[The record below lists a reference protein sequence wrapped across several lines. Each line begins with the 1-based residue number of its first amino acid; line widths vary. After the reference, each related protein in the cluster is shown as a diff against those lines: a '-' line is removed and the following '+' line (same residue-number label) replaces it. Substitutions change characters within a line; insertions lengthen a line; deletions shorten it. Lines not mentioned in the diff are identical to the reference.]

1 MKPRQKALIREQL
14 ETTLSHFSELQ
25 ELQRPLKGWLRA
37 IRGALGMSAKQFAR
51 RLGVAP
57 PRINA
62 LEKSEVS
69 SSVTIKTMQQAA
81 DALDCVFIYAVVP
94 RKSLTDVLRKRAES
108 LAIKRLSRVSHSMLL
123 EKQQLSDIEQK
134 KVFNA
139 EVEELLREMP
149 KELWEDHSG
158 I

>member
-1 MKPRQKALIREQL
+1 MRPQQKALVREQL
-14 ETTLSHFSELQ
+14 EITLNHFSELL

-62 LEKSEVS
+62 LEKNEISG
-69 SSVTIKTMQQAA
+69 SVTIKSMQQAA
-81 DALDCVFIYAVVP
+81 DALDCVFVYAVVP
-94 RKSLTDVLRKRAES
+94 RKSLTDILRKRAQS

-123 EKQQLSDIEQK
+123 EEQQLSGIEQK
-134 KVFNA
+134 KVLNA
-139 EVEELLREMP
+139 EIEELLREIP
-149 KELWEDHSG
+149 KELWEDHDE